1 MRVGASLTLR
11 GLFASERGFRIAH
24 RRLGRVEGC
33 PVWDV
38 GRRVDPKRTVPVR
51 RMRLGGGPIVLLLLN
66 CPVDPLSIARALC
79 F

>member
-1 MRVGASLTLR
+1 M
-11 GLFASERGFRIAH
+11 
-24 RRLGRVEGC
+24 
-33 PVWDV
+33 WDV